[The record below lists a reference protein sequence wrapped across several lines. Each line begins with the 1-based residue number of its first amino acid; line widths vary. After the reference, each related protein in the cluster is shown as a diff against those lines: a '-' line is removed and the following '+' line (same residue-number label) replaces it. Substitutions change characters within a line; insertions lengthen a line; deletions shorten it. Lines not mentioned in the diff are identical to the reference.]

1 MKQNQ
6 GFAPPTLAP
15 DLLRK
20 QYELAQNQRYAQMLA
35 EDGAQ
40 MPQGQMVSGH
50 YVAPSITQYL
60 AQALKSGLGGSIAR
74 DMPAQMADIS
84 RSQTQSIYNQFGL
97 GSGGPSPQALAGA
110 LGSGGQ
116 AGGGIM
122 PSIPGMSREQQ
133 AMIAA
138 HIGLPE
144 YLKLAANKGGPVNVA
159 PGGSLYNPQT
169 GQVDYTAPKDGIAIQ
184 GGRAVEIPGYIE
196 AQARQAGQTTSA
208 QEQARAALD
217 MVDVKMPD
225 GSVQQMPRADAI
237 RMTSQPGSQQ
247 VAGGQPAA
255 TAATTPAMGAEPPG
269 YTPPPEVVEARKSLG
284 KIETD
289 VNQMTGLI
297 DMALNH
303 PGLSSAVG
311 WQGMIPDMAIP
322 AGTEAADFMSVLD
335 QLKGKAFLEA
345 FESLKG
351 GGAITERE
359 GEAATKAMAR
369 LSRAQSEEA
378 FKQSLQEFKG
388 VLDSVSARARAK
400 AGVSGQTQQPPVQQ
414 QPAQPTTRAEY
425 DALPSGATFRAPD
438 GTIRRKP

>member
-1 MKQNQ
+1 MRQNQ
-6 GFAPPTLAP
+6 GFVPPTLAP
-15 DLLRK
+15 DLLQK
-20 QYELAQNQRYAQMLA
+20 QYEIAQNQRYAQMLA

-60 AQALKSGLGGSIAR
+60 AQALKSGLSGSIAR
-74 DMPAQMADIS
+74 DMPSQMADMS

-97 GSGGPSPQALAGA
+97 GSGSPSPQALAGA

-116 AGGGIM
+116 AGGSIM

-144 YLKLAANKGGPVNVA
+144 YLKLAANKGGPINVA
-159 PGGSLYNPQT
+159 PGGTVYNQQT
-169 GQVDYTAPKDGIAIQ
+169 GNVDFVAPQNGIAIQ
-184 GGRAVEIPGYIE
+184 GGQAFAVPGYSE
-196 AQARQAGQTTSA
+196 AQASIAGAQTSA

-225 GSVQQMPRADAI
+225 GSVQQMSRADAI
-237 RMTSQPGSQQ
+237 RMTSQPGAQQ
-247 VAGGQPAA
+247 AANGQPAA
-255 TAATTPAMGAEPPG
+255 TAATASAMGAEPPG
-269 YTPPPEVVEARKSLG
+269 YTPPPEVAEARKALG
-284 KIETD
+284 KIETN

-303 PGLSSAVG
+303 PGLSSTVG

-335 QLKGKAFLEA
+335 QLKGKAFLDA

-359 GEAATKAMAR
+359 GEAATRAMAR
-369 LSRAQSEEA
+369 LSRTQSEEA

-388 VLDSVSARARAK
+388 VLESAAARARAK
-400 AGVSGQTQQPPVQQ
+400 AGLSGQTQQAPAQQ
-414 QPAQPTTRAEY
+414 QPATPSSRAEY
-425 DALPSGATFRAPD
+425 DALPSGAMFRAPD

>member
-1 MKQNQ
+1 MIN
-6 GFAPPTLAP
+6 PTLAP

-20 QYELAQNQRYAQMLA
+20 QYELAQNQRYAQMLM
-35 EDGAQ
+35 EDGSQ

-74 DMPAQMADIS
+74 GVPDQMADMS
-84 RSQTQSIYNQFGL
+84 RAQQDYQMQQFNSLFG
-97 GSGGPSPQALAGA
+97 AGA
-110 LGSGGQ
+110 GGASGSSPFAAQDPQREALIAQLVGMDKYALEKLKQSAPTNEQKNLGFMPQDQRNQVIAAPFINEMGAGGVQNFLDPASGRVVAQPVPGYMDIQAQQAGATTGAQERAKAGLDLVSVPMPDESTQMMTRDRAAGMVSGGQ
-116 AGGGIM
+116 
-122 PSIPGMSREQQ
+122 QQ
-133 AMIAA
+133 
-138 HIGLPE
+138 G
-144 YLKLAANKGGPVNVA
+144 
-159 PGGSLYNPQT
+159 
-169 GQVDYTAPKDGIAIQ
+169 
-184 GGRAVEIPGYIE
+184 
-196 AQARQAGQTTSA
+196 A
-208 QEQARAALD
+208 QERA
-217 MVDVKMPD
+217 
-225 GSVQQMPRADAI
+225 
-237 RMTSQPGSQQ
+237 
-247 VAGGQPAA
+247 
-255 TAATTPAMGAEPPG
+255 G
-269 YTPPPEVVEARKSLG
+269 YTPPKAVREARASLG
-284 KIETD
+284 QTEADIS
-289 VNQMTGLI
+289 QMTGLI

-369 LSRAQSEEA
+369 LSRAQSEKA

-388 VLDSVSARARAK
+388 VLDSVAARAREK
-400 AGVSGQTQQPPVQQ
+400 AGVRGQTQQPAAQ
-414 QPAQPTTRAEY
+414 QPAQPASRAEY